1 MCGITGFFNRSSE
14 LQLDLLKQMTD
25 VISHRGPD
33 DSGYELSHFGGTQIG
48 LGQRRLSILD
58 LSPAGHQPMEK
69 GDWQIVYNGEIY
81 NFQAIRSEL
90 EKLGKK
96 FETHTDTEVILAS
109 FDEWGENAVHKFIGM
124 FAFVII
130 NRKQGKAWIF
140 RDRLGVKPLYYYA
153 DPNFLVF
160 ASELKPI
167 LLLPNIKRQVSKVAL
182 AWYMKL
188 GYVPEPYSILED
200 VFKLK
205 AGNYLELDLV
215 TLAYTEH
222 QYWSITEQ
230 FEKGTS
236 ELKFDQALAEL
247 ELLCN
252 DAFKLRMVADV
263 PVGVF
268 FSGGYDSTLV
278 AALLQQQQGTHKLR
292 TFTIGFSESAV
303 DESKHAAEVAAY
315 LKTDHTSL
323 MCTEDDAVSII
334 AKLPTYF
341 DEPLSDVS
349 CIPTLLLS
357 QKTREHV
364 TVALSADG
372 GDELFGGYDKY
383 FANWGVYEKLLALPT
398 GIRKMLGVALRI
410 VPIGIWKK
418 LMPNAEVR
426 IENFQILCSPHG
438 ETKGLV
444 TKIQAT
450 LFSER
455 QIMSLINANQKM
467 DWRKTAFHTITRIIK
482 RNSHQNSLLAVDA
495 QTFMRDDILV
505 KVDRASMGAS
515 LESREPLIDHRIVEF
530 AAKLPFNFKIENGVG
545 KRILKELV
553 HKYVPYEMMN
563 RPKQGFII
571 PLDLWLR
578 SKLKFLIEDHLSES
592 SINSTAV
599 LNFKEVE
606 HNIRDFNNE
615 VQGSADR
622 LWRIIVLQMWL
633 KHYNVRS

>member
-1 MCGITGFFNRSSE
+1 MCGITGFFNSSSE
-14 LQLDLLKQMTD
+14 FHLDLLKQMTD

-33 DSGYELSHFGGTQIG
+33 DSGYELSQYESTQIG
-48 LGQRRLSILD
+48 LGHRRLSILD
-58 LSPAGHQPMEK
+58 LSPAGHQPMER

-81 NFQAIRSEL
+81 NFQAIRTEL
-90 EKLGKK
+90 QKLGKK
-96 FETHTDTEVILAS
+96 FDTHTDTEVILAS
-109 FDEWGENAVHKFIGM
+109 FDEWGERAVHRFIGM

-130 NRKQGKAWIF
+130 NRNRGKAWFF
-140 RDRLGVKPLYYYA
+140 RDRLGVKPLYFYA
-153 DPNFLVF
+153 CPNLLVF
-160 ASELKPI
+160 ASELKS
-167 LLLPNIKRQVSKVAL
+167 LFVLPQIKPKVSKVAL

-188 GYVPEPYSILED
+188 GYVPEPYSMLED

-215 TLAYTEH
+215 TLAFTEH
-222 QYWSITEQ
+222 PYWSITEQ

-236 ELKFDQALAEL
+236 ELKFEQALAEF
-247 ELLCN
+247 ELLCK

-278 AALLQQQQGTHKLR
+278 AALLQQIQGTHKLR
-292 TFTIGFSESAV
+292 TFTIGFSESSV

-315 LKTDHTSL
+315 LQTDHTSL

-334 AKLPTYF
+334 AKLPIYF
-341 DEPLSDVS
+341 DEPISDVS

-383 FANWGVYEKLLALPT
+383 FSNWGVYEKLLSLPAP
-398 GIRKMLGVALRI
+398 IRKMIGVALRI
-410 VPIGIWKK
+410 VPIIIWKK
-418 LMPNAEVR
+418 LMSNAEVR
-426 IENFQILCSPHG
+426 IENFQLLCSEQG
-438 ETKGLV
+438 ESKGLV
-444 TKIQAT
+444 TKIQAK

-455 QIMSLINANQKM
+455 QIKELINTNQKM
-467 DWRKTAFHTITRIIK
+467 DLRKTAFHSITRIIN
-482 RNSHQNSLLAVDA
+482 RNSFQNALLAVDA

-505 KVDRASMGAS
+505 KVDRASMAAS

-545 KRILKELV
+545 KCILKELV

-571 PLDLWLR
+571 PLDQWLR
-578 SKLKFLIEDHLSES
+578 SKLKFLIEDYLSEA
-592 SINSTAV
+592 SINSV
-599 LNFKEVE
+599 GILKYHEIE
-606 HNIRDFNNE
+606 KLLIEFNE
-615 VQGSADR
+615 GIQGSAER

-633 KHYNVRS
+633 KHYNVKN

>member
-33 DSGYELSHFGGTQIG
+33 DSGYELSHFLGTQIG

-130 NRKQGKAWIF
+130 NRKQVKAWIF

-153 DPNFLVF
+153 DLNFLVF
-160 ASELKPI
+160 ASELKPL
-167 LLLPNIKRQVSKVAL
+167 LLLPQIKRQVSKVAL

-205 AGNYLELDLV
+205 AGNYLALDLV

-230 FEKGTS
+230 FEEGPSALTF
-236 ELKFDQALAEL
+236 EQALSEL

-252 DAFKLRMVADV
+252 DAFKFRMVADV

-383 FANWGVYEKLLALPT
+383 FANWWVYEKVLSLPHFVRRTLGCVMRMVPLGFWKILL
-398 GIRKMLGVALRI
+398 
-410 VPIGIWKK
+410 
-418 LMPNAEVR
+418 PNAEVR
-426 IENFQILCSPHG
+426 IENLLLLISSEG
-438 ETKGLV
+438 STKGLV
-444 TKIQAT
+444 TKIQAA
-450 LFSER
+450 LFSEK
-455 QIMSLINANQKM
+455 QIKALLKAKPKT
-467 DWRKTAFHTITRIIK
+467 DWRKTAFHTVANIVK
-482 RNSHQNSLLAVDA
+482 HNSNQNTLLAVDA

-505 KVDRASMGAS
+505 KVDRASMAVS
-515 LESREPLIDHRIVEF
+515 LESREPLIDHRLGEF
-530 AAKLPFNFKIENGVG
+530 AARLPFNFKIDNGVG
-545 KRILKELV
+545 KRILKDLV
-553 HKYVPYEMMN
+553 HKYVPSELMN

-571 PLDLWLR
+571 PIDHWLR
-578 SKLKFLIEDHLSES
+578 SKLKFLIEVHLSEA
-592 SINSTAV
+592 SINSVAI
-599 LNFKEVE
+599 FDYQEVE
-606 HNIRDFNNE
+606 KIILDFNKNI
-615 VQGSADR
+615 QGSAER
-622 LWRIIVLQMWL
+622 LWRIIVFQMWL
-633 KHYNVRS
+633 KHYNVKN